1 MSYLVAGIFAASL
14 AWVVNRLA
22 IKYFGEYSIIWVIPL
37 LEETIKTGVALLS
50 GTSLVLTH
58 GIFGCIEAIHD
69 YYFSRKWGL
78 VAGVSSVVSHLLY
91 GWLTIWIY
99 DNILSWVA
107 SVVLVGSL
115 HTFWNFIMIKLF
127 SYVIKKGL

>member
-14 AWVVNRLA
+14 AWVVNRLV

>member
-37 LEETIKTGVALLS
+37 LEETIKTSVALLS
-50 GTSLVLTH
+50 GTSLVLIH
-58 GIFGCIEAIHD
+58 GIFGFIEAIHD
-69 YYFSRKWGL
+69 YYCSRKWGL
-78 VAGVSSVVSHLLY
+78 MAGISSAVSHLLY

-99 DNILSWVA
+99 DGIFSWVV
-107 SVVLVGSL
+107 SVVLVGTL
-115 HTFWNFIMIKLF
+115 HAFWNFIMIKLF
-127 SYVIKKGL
+127 SYGAKKGL